1 MKRLLP
7 FVVTMLALLFPAL
20 ASAQEEEPEKKGKVT
35 ITQVEHCTISVMW
48 WDDDEWYGE
57 PIESGAEVPYGLQLK
72 VSAQPEDG
80 YRLESFVVNGAET
93 KPQPN
98 NTLYPRPVV
107 NGDITVTAKVSEIE
121 MVPITIVN
129 PEHGQIKV
137 SRRVNGKLT
146 AIKSGDVAG
155 VGEGLTVEVFAD
167 DGYEIDHWLINSE
180 SKPKGSF
187 NPSTLFYTVT
197 GATTISA
204 VMKKACALTLAV
216 DPDEG
221 GSFKAQKDDKWGS
234 KLKLNTISANTKVYL
249 TLIPEPEYSINH
261 WVVDGVEQAANSDP
275 EKQNILEF
283 TMTKDMSVTAV
294 LNKPAPREGDYL
306 ITMER
311 EGEGKL
317 RATDSDDKPVRS
329 GDKVAKDLK
338 ITFKATPTDGYE
350 VDKWF
355 VNGKENTDNAGKET
369 LELTITEATS
379 VKVVFKKI
387 IFYTVTFSAGENG
400 TLDAYRNDASYG
412 QISMSS
418 GVQLREGTELK
429 FIAHSKED
437 FLVDKWLINGK
448 ESTELGSDAEVTI
461 NLDANKEVKVLFK
474 AAEGKTHKVNFS
486 AGAAGI
492 MTAKVEGSRITDGSY
507 VVEGKEITFTA
518 EAKAFGNVV
527 DKWTVNSEAKAPTNN
542 RKELKVTMGTED
554 IDVEVTFRSTVYVIF
569 VAGDNGTIAAK
580 AGKTEITSPA
590 EVDCGKKVTFT
601 ATPDEGYMVEGWY
614 KNGSDVA
621 DPALGTKTTI
631 KEEILDDI
639 IYLVK
644 FKKYYTV
651 TYEAGEN
658 GTLAATVKVGE
669 ESKAL
674 ATGEKVLSGTVVTF
688 TATPAEGYEVDQWKL
703 NDEVVEDNANA
714 LEYRPEITAD
724 TKVTV
729 SFKKK
734 VNKFPVTIIEVKP
747 VAEAGTITVT
757 DDKGNEIKT
766 GAKVAEGTI
775 LTITAEAKDKY
786 EFESFTINKEVM
798 GKDAKGVTKVID
810 KVKYTYKLEV
820 KSSTVIGAT
829 FSKPTFADDILAQ
842 TKDFA
847 VVDGSIYCPGAS
859 MIALY
864 TMDGKLVRTI
874 EAEVMEV
881 RDLATG
887 NYIVIATNREGV
899 ALRKK
904 IVL

>member
-20 ASAQEEEPEKKGKVT
+20 ASAQEEPVKKGKVT
-35 ITQVEHCTISVMW
+35 ITQVEHCVITVKQVDPETW
-48 WDDDEWYGE
+48 AKE
-57 PIESGAEVPYGLQLK
+57 PIESGAEVSYGMEL
-72 VSAQPEDG
+72 AIEATPDDG
-80 YRLESFVVNGAET
+80 YRIESFIVNGAET

-107 NGDITVTAKVSEIE
+107 NGDVAITAKVAKIK
-121 MVPITIVN
+121 MVPITIVQ
-129 PEHGQIKV
+129 PEHGKIV
-137 SRRVNGKLT
+137 ISRNVNGKKK
-146 AIKSGDVAG
+146 AINSGDQAG
-155 VGEGLTVEVFAD
+155 VGEKLIVEVYAD

-180 SKPKGSF
+180 SKSINSF
-187 NPSTLFYTVT
+187 NPTTLFYTVAD
-197 GATTISA
+197 ATTISA

-221 GSFKAQKDDKWGS
+221 GVLTARKEDKWGS
-234 KLKLNTISANTKVYL
+234 KLKLSTISANTKVYL
-249 TLIPEPEYSINH
+249 KLDPEPDYSINH
-261 WVVDGVEQAANSDP
+261 WVVDGVEQAANADP
-275 EKQNILEF
+275 DKKNILEF
-283 TMTKDMSVTAV
+283 TITKDMSVTAV

-379 VKVVFKKI
+379 VKVIFKKI
-387 IFYTVTFSAGENG
+387 IKHFITFSAGENG
-400 TLDAYRNDASYG
+400 TLDAYRKDKDFG
-412 QISMSS
+412 RISISS
-418 GVQLREGTELK
+418 GVQLREGTELT

-474 AAEGKTHKVNFS
+474 AAEGKTHKVTFS
-486 AGAAGI
+486 AGATGTMI
-492 MTAKVEGSRITDGSY
+492 GKVEGSRITSGSY

-527 DKWTVNSEAKAPTNN
+527 DKWTVNSETKAPTNN
-542 RKELKVTMGTED
+542 RKELKVTMGKED

-569 VAGDNGTIAAK
+569 VAGENGTIAAK

-601 ATPDEGYMVEGWY
+601 ATPNEGYMVEGWY

-631 KEEILDDI
+631 KEEVLDDI
-639 IYLVK
+639 IYIVK
-644 FKKYYTV
+644 FKKSYTV

-674 ATGEKVLSGTVVTF
+674 ATGDKVLSGTVVTF

-766 GAKVAEGTI
+766 GAKVAEGTM

-798 GKDAKGVTKVID
+798 GKDAKDVTMVTD
-810 KVKYTYKLEV
+810 KKKYTYKLEV
-820 KSSTVIGAT
+820 KGSTVIGAT

-842 TKDFA
+842 TKEFA
-847 VVDGSIYCPGAS
+847 VVDGSIYCPGAR

-864 TMDGKLVRTI
+864 TMNGALVRTI

-881 RDLATG
+881 RDLVAG
-887 NYIVIATNREGV
+887 NYLVIATNREGV
-899 ALRKK
+899 TLQKK

>member
-20 ASAQEEEPEKKGKVT
+20 ASAQEEPVKKGEVT
-35 ITQVEHCTISVMW
+35 ITQVEHCVITVKQVDPETW
-48 WDDDEWYGE
+48 AKE
-57 PIESGAEVPYGLQLK
+57 PIESGAEVSYGMEL
-72 VSAQPEDG
+72 AIEATPDDG
-80 YRLESFVVNGAET
+80 YRIESFIVNGAET

-107 NGDITVTAKVSEIE
+107 NGDVAITAKVAKIK
-121 MVPITIVN
+121 MVPITIVQ
-129 PEHGQIKV
+129 PEHGKIV
-137 SRRVNGKLT
+137 ISRNVNGKKK
-146 AIKSGDVAG
+146 AINSGDQAG
-155 VGEGLTVEVFAD
+155 VGEKLIVEVYAD

-180 SKPKGSF
+180 SKSINSF
-187 NPSTLFYTVT
+187 NPTTLFYTVAD
-197 GATTISA
+197 ATTISA

-221 GSFKAQKDDKWGS
+221 GVLTARKEDKWGS
-234 KLKLNTISANTKVYL
+234 KLKLSTISANTKVYL
-249 TLIPEPEYSINH
+249 KLDPEPDYSINH
-261 WVVDGVEQAANSDP
+261 WVVDGVEQAANADP
-275 EKQNILEF
+275 DKKNILEF
-283 TMTKDMSVTAV
+283 TITKDMSVTAV

-379 VKVVFKKI
+379 VKVIFKKI
-387 IFYTVTFSAGENG
+387 IKHFITFSAGENG
-400 TLDAYRNDASYG
+400 TLDAYRKDKDFG
-412 QISMSS
+412 RISISS
-418 GVQLREGTELK
+418 GVQLREGTELT

-474 AAEGKTHKVNFS
+474 AAEGKTHKVTFS
-486 AGAAGI
+486 AGATGTMI
-492 MTAKVEGSRITDGSY
+492 GKVEGSRITSGSY

-527 DKWTVNSEAKAPTNN
+527 DKWTVNSETKAPTNN
-542 RKELKVTMGTED
+542 RKELKVTMGKED

-569 VAGDNGTIAAK
+569 VAGENGTIAAK

-601 ATPDEGYMVEGWY
+601 ATPNEGYMVEGWY

-631 KEEILDDI
+631 KEEVLDDI
-639 IYLVK
+639 IYIVK
-644 FKKYYTV
+644 FKKSYTV

-674 ATGEKVLSGTVVTF
+674 ATGDKVLSGTVVTF

-766 GAKVAEGTI
+766 GAKVAEGTM

-798 GKDAKGVTKVID
+798 GKDAKDVTMVTD
-810 KVKYTYKLEV
+810 KKKYTYKLEV
-820 KSSTVIGAT
+820 KGSTVIGAT

-842 TKDFA
+842 TKEFA
-847 VVDGSIYCPGAS
+847 VVDGSIYCPGAR

-864 TMDGKLVRTI
+864 TMNGALVRTI

-881 RDLATG
+881 RDLVAG
-887 NYIVIATNREGV
+887 NYLVIATNREGV
-899 ALRKK
+899 TLQKK

>member
-20 ASAQEEEPEKKGKVT
+20 ASAQEEPVKKGKVT

-48 WDDDEWYGE
+48 WDDDAWYGE
-57 PIESGAEVPYGLQLK
+57 PIESGAEVPYGLELK

-80 YRLESFVVNGAET
+80 YRLENFVVNGAET

-107 NGDITVTAKVSEIE
+107 NGDITVTAKVAKIK
-121 MVPITIVN
+121 MVPITIAQ
-129 PEHGQIKV
+129 PEHGTIV
-137 SRRVNGKLT
+137 ISRNVNGKKK
-146 AIKSGDVAG
+146 AINSGDVAG
-155 VGEGLTVEVFAD
+155 VGENLTVEVYAD

-180 SKPKGSF
+180 TKPKKSS
-187 NPSTLFYTVT
+187 NPTTLFYTVAD
-197 GATTISA
+197 ATTISA

-216 DPDEG
+216 DPDAG
-221 GSFKAQKDDKWGS
+221 GILTARKGDKWGS
-234 KLKLNTISANTKVYL
+234 KLKLSTISANTKVYL
-249 TLIPEPEYSINH
+249 TLDPEPDYSINH
-261 WVVDGVEQAANSDP
+261 WVVDGVEQAANADP
-275 EKQNILEF
+275 DKKNILEF
-283 TMTKDMSVTAV
+283 TITKDMSVTAV

-379 VKVVFKKI
+379 VKVIFKKI
-387 IFYTVTFSAGENG
+387 IKHFITFSAGENG
-400 TLDAYRNDASYG
+400 TLDAYRKDKDFG
-412 QISMSS
+412 RISISS
-418 GVQLREGTELK
+418 GVQLREGTELT

-474 AAEGKTHKVNFS
+474 AAEGKTHKVTFS
-486 AGAAGI
+486 AGATGTMI
-492 MTAKVEGSRITDGSY
+492 GKVEGSRITSGSY

-527 DKWTVNSEAKAPTNN
+527 DKWTVNSETKAPTNN
-542 RKELKVTMGTED
+542 RKELKVTMGKED

-569 VAGDNGTIAAK
+569 VAGENGTIAAK

-601 ATPDEGYMVEGWY
+601 ATPNEGYMVEGWY

-631 KEEILDDI
+631 KEEVLDDI
-639 IYLVK
+639 IYIVK
-644 FKKYYTV
+644 FKKSYTV

-674 ATGEKVLSGTVVTF
+674 ATGDKVLSGTVVTF

-766 GAKVAEGTI
+766 GAKVAEGTM

-798 GKDAKGVTKVID
+798 GKDAKDVTMVTD
-810 KVKYTYKLEV
+810 KKKYTYKLEV
-820 KSSTVIGAT
+820 KGSTVIGAT

-842 TKDFA
+842 TKEFA
-847 VVDGSIYCPGAS
+847 VVDGSIYCPGAR

-864 TMDGKLVRTI
+864 TMNGALVRTI

-881 RDLATG
+881 RDLVAG
-887 NYIVIATNREGV
+887 NYLVIATNREGV
-899 ALRKK
+899 TLQKK

>member
-20 ASAQEEEPEKKGKVT
+20 ASAQEEPVKKGEVT
-35 ITQVEHCTISVMW
+35 ITQVEHCVITVKQVDPETW
-48 WDDDEWYGE
+48 AKE
-57 PIESGAEVPYGLQLK
+57 PIESGAEVSYGMEL
-72 VSAQPEDG
+72 AIEATPDDG
-80 YRLESFVVNGAET
+80 YRIESFIVNGAET

-107 NGDITVTAKVSEIE
+107 NGDVAITAKVAKIK
-121 MVPITIVN
+121 MVPITIVQ
-129 PEHGQIKV
+129 PEHGKIV
-137 SRRVNGKLT
+137 ISRNVNGKKK
-146 AIKSGDVAG
+146 AINSGDQAG
-155 VGEGLTVEVFAD
+155 VGEKLIVEVYAD

-180 SKPKGSF
+180 SKSINSF
-187 NPSTLFYTVT
+187 NPTTLFYTVAD
-197 GATTISA
+197 ATTISA

-221 GSFKAQKDDKWGS
+221 GVLTARKEDKWGS
-234 KLKLNTISANTKVYL
+234 KLKLSTISANTKVYL
-249 TLIPEPEYSINH
+249 KLDPEPDYSIKN
-261 WVVDGVEQAANSDP
+261 WVVDGVEQAAASDP

-283 TMTKDMSVTAV
+283 TITKDMSVTAV

-317 RATDSDDKPVRS
+317 RATDSEDKPVRS

-355 VNGKENTDNAGKET
+355 VNEKENTDNAGKET

-387 IFYTVTFSAGENG
+387 IKHFITFSAGENG
-400 TLDAYRNDASYG
+400 SLDAYRKDDSFG
-412 QISMSS
+412 RISISS
-418 GVQLREGTELK
+418 GVQLREGTELT

-448 ESTELGSDAEVTI
+448 ESTELGSDAEVTLT
-461 NLDANKEVKVLFK
+461 LDANKEVKVLFK
-474 AAEGKTHKVNFS
+474 KAEGKTHKVNFS
-486 AGAAGI
+486 AGATGI

-542 RKELKVTMGTED
+542 RKELKVTMGKED

-569 VAGDNGTIAAK
+569 AAGENGTITATAK
-580 AGKTEITSPA
+580 AGKTVITSPA
-590 EVDCGKKVTFT
+590 VVDCGKKVTFT
-601 ATPDEGYMVEGWY
+601 ATPNEGYMVEGWY

-621 DPALGTKTTI
+621 DPALGTKATI

-639 IYLVK
+639 IYIVK
-644 FKKYYTV
+644 FKKSYTV

-674 ATGEKVLSGTVVTF
+674 ATGDKVLSGTVVTF

-703 NDEVVEDNANA
+703 NDEVVEDHANA

-734 VNKFPVTIIEVKP
+734 VKEFTITVNAVEP
-747 VAEAGTITVT
+747 AEGGTITVT
-757 DDKGNEIKT
+757 DDKGNEVKT
-766 GAKVAEGTI
+766 GAKVAQGTM

-786 EFESFTINKEVM
+786 EFKNFTINK
-798 GKDAKGVTKVID
+798 KDITPETEGIIKVTD
-810 KVKYTYKLEV
+810 KKKYTYKWEV
-820 KSSTVIGAT
+820 KGSTVIGAT
-829 FSKPTFADDILAQ
+829 FSKTTSADDILAQ
-842 TKDFA
+842 TKEFA
-847 VVDGSIYCPGAS
+847 VVNGSIYCPGAR

-864 TMDGKLVRTI
+864 TMDGALVRTI

-881 RDLATG
+881 RDLAAG
-887 NYIVIATNREGV
+887 NYLVIATNREGV
-899 ALRKK
+899 ALQKK